1 MSHDTDRLKELLHKL
16 VAEKLKEIETKN
28 MSIDDMKIE
37 DDCTIGVTVSF
48 NLLIHLR

>member
-1 MSHDTDRLKELLHKL
+1 MSHETDRLKELLHNL

-28 MSIDDMKIE
+28 LSIDNMVLE
-37 DDCTIGVTVSF
+37 DDLAINVTVSF